1 MFDAC
6 VTAYDLIDLQQHA
19 GGHPRLGSVDLVP
32 IHPLSIDVS
41 LDECGTI
48 ARGNQNPGLFDR
60 HINIIYRGGGKGD
73 GGGGGGVMAASLL
86 LPKFYSNFIFLHT
99 QIPEFA
105 PTIFLDTS
113 ILYVSDYIHNISIGK
128 LFQSYG
134 VKGILQPH
142 LYRTVLIVICK
153 LQNEDM
159 L

>member
-32 IHPLSIDVS
+32 IHPLSVDVS

-73 GGGGGGVMAASLL
+73 GGGGGVW
-86 LPKFYSNFIFLHT
+86 PPPCFCQNFT
-99 QIPEFA
+99 QISSFSIHKYLNLP
-105 PTIFLDTS
+105 PTHHLSGHFNTS
-113 ILYVSDYIHNISIGK
+113 AMYLIISIT
-128 LFQSYG
+128 Y
-134 VKGILQPH
+134 I
-142 LYRTVLIVICK
+142 YRKIVSVIWS
-153 LQNEDM
+153 
-159 L
+159 